1 VSKRNR
7 LFRVHCGTILRKRGF
22 TMTNVRELMDPELL
36 VEMLSLGFVRSQ
48 THPDPEVPYRVYNY
62 TEKAVWEREWNDAT
76 LNCRGLILNKGEVV
90 ARGMKKF
97 FNFGE
102 VSAPVFAPDD
112 RVQVTDKS
120 DGSLAIAHRLP
131 DKSLAVATRGS
142 FASDQAIHATTLLNS
157 SVSALG
163 IVSAMLDRGLTPLM
177 EVVYPEN
184 RIVLDYGGADELIF
198 LGVQPMAGQEFIP
211 LSPDN
216 WPWSCAESIGWM
228 TFTEALALPDRENAE
243 GVVITRVSDG
253 AMVKVKQEDYLRL
266 HKALSGLSARSLWQ
280 LIVDGENVHEF
291 ILSLPDEFQAWAD
304 DTVDGFDELVAAR
317 EVSTIGAFDRITDYL
332 DNVYG
337 QDGWEKKD
345 FAKEVMITVPE
356 ISGHMFSLYDGRDI
370 TKKLLREA
378 KPEADKRPTGNY
390 TERVDNA
397 I

>member
-1 VSKRNR
+1 M
-7 LFRVHCGTILRKRGF
+7 
-22 TMTNVRELMDPELL
+22 MTNVRELMEPELL

-48 THPDPEVPYRVYNY
+48 THPDPEVPYRIYNY

-76 LNCRGLILNKGEVV
+76 LNCRGLILNRGEVV

-112 RVQVTDKS
+112 RVQVSDKS

-131 DKSLAVATRGS
+131 NGSLAVATRGS
-142 FASDQAIHATTLLNS
+142 FASEQAIHATALLNS
-157 SVSALG
+157 SATALG
-163 IVSAMLDRGLTPLM
+163 IVSSMLDGGLTPLA
-177 EVVYPEN
+177 EIVYPKN
-184 RIVLDYGGADELIF
+184 RIVLDYGEADELIF
-198 LGVQPMAGQEFIP
+198 LGVQPIGSHEFIP
-211 LSPDN
+211 MSPGN
-216 WPWSCAESIGWM
+216 WPWRSAENLGWM
-228 TFTEALALPDRENAE
+228 TFTQALSLPDRDNRE

-253 AMVKVKQEDYLRL
+253 AMVKSKQGDYLAL

-280 LIVDGENVHEF
+280 LIFDGENVHEF

-304 DTVDGFDELVAAR
+304 DTVDGFDELIAAR
-317 EVSTIGAFDRITDYL
+317 EVSILGTFDQITDDL
-332 DNVYG
+332 DNAYG

-345 FAKEVMITVPE
+345 FAKEVLKTVPE
-356 ISGHMFSLYDGRDI
+356 ISDHLFLLYDGRDI
-370 TKKLLREA
+370 TKKLWREA

-397 I
+397 IQ